1 MKGASF
7 KRMLTMKKFVLL
19 MMSLLLAFTAF
30 LSTTSPASAA
40 TPFRDINS
48 TDHEIIYLYERG
60 YIAGTSSTTYS
71 PDMAVSRE
79 QAATMIGRA
88 LKLDGTQRNT
98 SFPDVTKSSYASGYI
113 DSAYKAGFISGYP
126 DGTFKPKEIMTRG
139 EMAHMLSRA
148 FKYSATSAIS
158 FKDVPYSTDTDSLY
172 LAVNKIATNGVAAGT
187 GNGYFSPNAELNR
200 RQFAMFIARAINPEF
215 KVSFEM
221 PVIDTYQ
228 STVDALNIRKGPGTS
243 YTIVGKM
250 NKGDQFKVYGIANGW
265 AHGAFGSV
273 TGYVSTS
280 YLSKVP
286 AASDTRIMVID
297 PGHGGSDP
305 GSVYNGLQE
314 KNVNLNVGLR
324 VESKLKARGI
334 TVLMTRRTDV
344 FHSLDYRAAYG
355 AQNGADAFVSIHAN
369 AISNSSVNGSE
380 TFYSSALD
388 PRAEHSKQL
397 ATFIQNRLY
406 KAMEHNNRGVKDAD
420 YRVIDK
426 NPLPAALVELGF
438 LTNSSDAYKLGNATY
453 QDAAAQAI
461 ADGIVDYYNW
471 RDKQ

>member
-1 MKGASF
+1 
-7 KRMLTMKKFVLL
+7 MLTMKKFVLL

-30 LSTTSPASAA
+30 LSSTSTASAA

-48 TDHEIIYLYERG
+48 TDHEIIYLYEHG

-71 PDMAVSRE
+71 PEMAVSRE

-88 LKLDGTQRNT
+88 LKLDGTQRST
-98 SFPDVTKSSYASGYI
+98 SFPDVSKSSYASGYI
-113 DSAYKAGFISGYP
+113 DSAFKAGFISGYP

-158 FKDVPYSTDTDSLY
+158 FKDVSYSTDANSLY

-221 PVIDTYQ
+221 PVLDTYQ

-243 YTIVGKM
+243 YTVVGKM

-305 GSVYNGLQE
+305 GAVYNGLQE
-314 KNVNLNVGLR
+314 KNVNLNVSLR

-334 TVLMTRRTDV
+334 TVLMTRTTDTYL
-344 FHSLDYRAAYG
+344 SLDYRAAYG

-420 YRVIDK
+420 FRVIAN